1 MSSEEDHFPGDLLT
15 PIFDSDLLQ
24 PIEED
29 IEDLLPDDEPPCKEE
44 IKDLLFNDVQFKEE
58 DFKDYL
64 LDDEQPNERD
74 IEDLLP
80 VYDEVKKQIEKLQ
93 TPPNVT
99 QYLVEPAT
107 TPDFK
112 TNMLSGKRLIR

>member
-24 PIEED
+24 PIEE
-29 IEDLLPDDEPPCKEE
+29 
-44 IKDLLFNDVQFKEE
+44 
-58 DFKDYL
+58 
-64 LDDEQPNERD
+64 D